1 MLILIKL
8 LLKKENKT
16 SVNPAESWTYTE
28 VGHPS
33 LLPLEQTI
41 EHEVGLVLVEE
52 DHLGVGIIP
61 GRVEE
66 VLQEAVDAV
75 KVDVAAHDDE
85 LSLRVDLE

>member
-8 LLKKENKT
+8 LFKEREQNQCES
-16 SVNPAESWTYTE
+16 SVTYTE

-33 LLPLEQTI
+33 LLPLEQTV

-52 DHLGVGIIP
+52 DHLGVGVVP

-85 LSLRVDLE
+85 LSLRVDLK

>member
-8 LLKKENKT
+8 LFKEREQNQCES
-16 SVNPAESWTYTE
+16 SVTYTE

-33 LLPLEQTI
+33 LLPLEQTV

-52 DHLGVGIIP
+52 DHLGVGIVP

-85 LSLRVDLE
+85 LSLRVDLK

>member
-8 LLKKENKT
+8 LFKEREQNQCES
-16 SVNPAESWTYTE
+16 SVTYTE

-33 LLPLEQTI
+33 LLPLEQTV

-52 DHLGVGIIP
+52 DHLGVGVIP

-85 LSLRVDLE
+85 LSLRVDLK

>member
-1 MLILIKL
+1 MLILIE
-8 LLKKENKT
+8 LLKLKKRVQNQCES
-16 SVNPAESWTYTE
+16 SVTYTE

-41 EHEVGLVLVEE
+41 EHEVWLVLVEE
-52 DHLGVGIIP
+52 DHLGVGVVT

-75 KVDVAAHDDE
+75 KVDVSAHDDE
-85 LSLRVDLE
+85 LSLRVDLK